1 MLLRFACPKCGRHI
15 SATRAQIG
23 VTLRCPNCNAPVAVP
38 KTSTLPPPP
47 APLVRFACPTCGQ
60 HLSATRDQI
69 GETAPC
75 PNCNAEVMV
84 PVQSTLAPP
93 LLRFSPQPQE
103 PAQNP
108 KSASIKRRR
117 TQISWKAAAVIILVA
132 TIVIV
137 AGMSQSIKDQPR
149 REAERRAANRADNA
163 TALHDLAERAH
174 QDTEL
179 AKKGKIRVGM
189 TADQCRMAWGEPDR
203 ISRNKTHEQWVYP
216 NGNRLYFDD
225 EVLKS
230 IHKTT
235 SREDGD

>member
-1 MLLRFACPKCGRHI
+1 MLIRFACPKCGRPFF
-15 SATRAQIG
+15 ATSAQIG
-23 VTLRCPNCNAPVAVP
+23 ATIRCPNCNAPVAVS
-38 KTSTLPPPP
+38 KTSTLPPPS
-47 APLVRFACPTCGQ
+47 APFVRFACPSCGQ

-93 LLRFSPQPQE
+93 LPRFSPQPQE

-149 REAERRAANRADNA
+149 S
-163 TALHDLAERAH
+163 DLAERAH

-179 AKKGKIRVGM
+179 AKKGKVRVGM

-203 ISRNKTHEQWVYP
+203 ISRTVTAHKTHEQWVYP
-216 NGNRLYFDD
+216 SGNRLYFDD
-225 EVLKS
+225 KVLKS
-230 IHKTT
+230 IHK
-235 SREDGD
+235 REDGD

>member
-1 MLLRFACPKCGRHI
+1 
-15 SATRAQIG
+15 
-23 VTLRCPNCNAPVAVP
+23 
-38 KTSTLPPPP
+38 
-47 APLVRFACPTCGQ
+47 
-60 HLSATRDQI
+60 
-69 GETAPC
+69 
-75 PNCNAEVMV
+75 MV

-93 LLRFSPQPQE
+93 LPRFSPQPQE

-108 KSASIKRRR
+108 KSASIKRRS
-117 TQISWKAAAVIILVA
+117 TQISWKAAAAIILVA

-149 REAERRAANRADNA
+149 S
-163 TALHDLAERAH
+163 DLAERAH

-179 AKKGKIRVGM
+179 AKKGKVRVGM

-216 NGNRLYFDD
+216 SGNRLYFDD

>member
-15 SATRAQIG
+15 SATRAEIG
-23 VTLRCPNCNAPVAVP
+23 VTIRCPNCNAPVAVS
-38 KTSTLPPPP
+38 KTSTLPPPS
-47 APLVRFACPTCGQ
+47 APFVRFACPKCGQ

-75 PNCNAEVMV
+75 PNCNAEVVV
-84 PVQSTLAPP
+84 PIQSTLAPP
-93 LLRFSPQPQE
+93 LARFSSQPQE

-108 KSASIKRRR
+108 KSASIKRRS
-117 TQISWKAAAVIILVA
+117 TQISWKAAAAIILVA

-149 REAERRAANRADNA
+149 TEAERR
-163 TALHDLAERAH
+163 AERAH

-179 AKKGKIRVGM
+179 AKKGKVRVGM

-203 ISRNKTHEQWVYP
+203 ISRTVTAHKTHEQWVYP
-216 NGNRLYFDD
+216 SGNRLYFDD
-225 EVLKS
+225 KVLKS

>member
-1 MLLRFACPKCGRHI
+1 
-15 SATRAQIG
+15 
-23 VTLRCPNCNAPVAVP
+23 VVP
-38 KTSTLPPPP
+38 
-47 APLVRFACPTCGQ
+47 
-60 HLSATRDQI
+60 I
-69 GETAPC
+69 
-75 PNCNAEVMV
+75 
-84 PVQSTLAPP
+84 QSTLAPP
-93 LLRFSPQPQE
+93 LARFSPQPQE

-108 KSASIKRRR
+108 KSASIKRRS

-149 REAERRAANRADNA
+149 TEAERRAANRADNA
-163 TALHDLAERAH
+163 TVLHDLAERAH

-179 AKKGKIRVGM
+179 AKKGKVRVGM

-203 ISRNKTHEQWVYP
+203 ISRTVTAHKTHEQWVYP
-216 NGNRLYFDD
+216 SGNRLYFDD
-225 EVLKS
+225 KVLKS

>member
-1 MLLRFACPKCGRHI
+1 MLIRFACPKCGRPFF
-15 SATRAQIG
+15 ATSAQIG
-23 VTLRCPNCNAPVAVP
+23 ATIRCPNCNAPVAVS
-38 KTSTLPPPP
+38 KTSTLPPPS
-47 APLVRFACPTCGQ
+47 APFVRFACPSCGQ

-93 LLRFSPQPQE
+93 LPRLSPQPQE

-108 KSASIKRRR
+108 KSASIKRRS

-137 AGMSQSIKDQPR
+137 AGMSQSIKNQPR
-149 REAERRAANRADNA
+149 S
-163 TALHDLAERAH
+163 DLAERAH

-179 AKKGKIRVGM
+179 AKKGKVRVGM

-216 NGNRLYFDD
+216 DGNRLYFDD
-225 EVLKS
+225 KVLKT
-230 IHKTT
+230 K

>member
-1 MLLRFACPKCGRHI
+1 
-15 SATRAQIG
+15 
-23 VTLRCPNCNAPVAVP
+23 
-38 KTSTLPPPP
+38 
-47 APLVRFACPTCGQ
+47 
-60 HLSATRDQI
+60 
-69 GETAPC
+69 
-75 PNCNAEVMV
+75 MV

-93 LLRFSPQPQE
+93 LPRFSPQPQE

-108 KSASIKRRR
+108 KSASIKRRS

-149 REAERRAANRADNA
+149 REAERRA
-163 TALHDLAERAH
+163 ERAH

-179 AKKGKIRVGM
+179 AKKGKVRVGM

-216 NGNRLYFDD
+216 SGNRLYFDD

>member
-1 MLLRFACPKCGRHI
+1 MLLKFACPKCGRHI

-23 VTLRCPNCNAPVAVP
+23 VTIRCPNCNAPVAVA
-38 KTSTLPPPP
+38 KTSTTLPPPS
-47 APLVRFACPTCGQ
+47 APFVRFACPTCGQ

-93 LLRFSPQPQE
+93 LPRFSPQPQE

-108 KSASIKRRR
+108 KSASIKRRS
-117 TQISWKAAAVIILVA
+117 TQISWKAAAAIILVA

-149 REAERRAANRADNA
+149 REA
-163 TALHDLAERAH
+163 
-174 QDTEL
+174 DTEL
-179 AKKGKIRVGM
+179 AKKGKVRVGM

-216 NGNRLYFDD
+216 SGNRLYFDD

-230 IHKTT
+230 IHQTT

>member
-1 MLLRFACPKCGRHI
+1 MLIRFACPKCGRHI

-23 VTLRCPNCNAPVAVP
+23 VTVRCPNCNAPVTVP
-38 KTSTLPPPP
+38 KPSTTLPPPS
-47 APLVRFACPTCGQ
+47 APFVRFACPTCGQ

-93 LLRFSPQPQE
+93 LPRFSPQPQE

-108 KSASIKRRR
+108 KSTSIKRRS

-149 REAERRAANRADNA
+149 S
-163 TALHDLAERAH
+163 DLAERAH

-179 AKKGKIRVGM
+179 AKKGKVRVGM

-216 NGNRLYFDD
+216 SGNRLYFDD
-225 EVLKS
+225 KVLKT
-230 IHKTT
+230 K

>member
-1 MLLRFACPKCGRHI
+1 MLLKFACPKCGRHI
-15 SATRAQIG
+15 AATHAQMG
-23 VTLRCPNCNAPVAVP
+23 VTIRCPNCNAPVAVP
-38 KTSTLPPPP
+38 KTLTLPPPP

-60 HLSATRDQI
+60 HLSAKRDQI

-93 LLRFSPQPQE
+93 LARFSPQPQE

-108 KSASIKRRR
+108 KSASIKRRS

-149 REAERRAANRADNA
+149 TEAERR
-163 TALHDLAERAH
+163 TERAH

-179 AKKGKIRVGM
+179 AKKGKVRVGM

-216 NGNRLYFDD
+216 SGNRLYFDD

-230 IHKTT
+230 IHKTK

>member
-1 MLLRFACPKCGRHI
+1 
-15 SATRAQIG
+15 
-23 VTLRCPNCNAPVAVP
+23 
-38 KTSTLPPPP
+38 
-47 APLVRFACPTCGQ
+47 
-60 HLSATRDQI
+60 
-69 GETAPC
+69 
-75 PNCNAEVMV
+75 MV

-93 LLRFSPQPQE
+93 LPRFSPQPQE

-117 TQISWKAAAVIILVA
+117 TQISWKAAAAIILVA

-149 REAERRAANRADNA
+149 REA
-163 TALHDLAERAH
+163 
-174 QDTEL
+174 DTEL
-179 AKKGKIRVGM
+179 AKKGKVRVGM

-203 ISRNKTHEQWVYP
+203 ISRTVTAHKTHEQWVYP
-216 NGNRLYFDD
+216 SGNRLYFDD
-225 EVLKS
+225 KVLKS

>member
-1 MLLRFACPKCGRHI
+1 MLIRFACPKCGRHI

-23 VTLRCPNCNAPVAVP
+23 VTVRCPNCNAAVAVP
-38 KTSTLPPPP
+38 KPSTTLPPPS
-47 APLVRFACPTCGQ
+47 APFVRFACPSCGQ

-108 KSASIKRRR
+108 KSASTKRRS

-149 REAERRAANRADNA
+149 RGAERRAANRD
-163 TALHDLAERAH
+163 

-179 AKKGKIRVGM
+179 AKKGKVRVGM

-216 NGNRLYFDD
+216 SGNRLYFDD

-230 IHKTT
+230 IHKTK

>member
-1 MLLRFACPKCGRHI
+1 MRRSPFRKPLRYLPHQRRLLGSHVQA
-15 SATRAQIG
+15 
-23 VTLRCPNCNAPVAVP
+23 
-38 KTSTLPPPP
+38 
-47 APLVRFACPTCGQ
+47 CGQ

-93 LLRFSPQPQE
+93 LPRFSPQPQE

-108 KSASIKRRR
+108 KSASIKRRS

-149 REAERRAANRADNA
+149 REAERRAANRESGYGIGEKRKSPRRNDCRSMP
-163 TALHDLAERAH
+163 H
-174 QDTEL
+174 
-179 AKKGKIRVGM
+179 GVGR
-189 TADQCRMAWGEPDR
+189 TG
-203 ISRNKTHEQWVYP
+203 SH
-216 NGNRLYFDD
+216 
-225 EVLKS
+225 
-230 IHKTT
+230 
-235 SREDGD
+235 

>member
-1 MLLRFACPKCGRHI
+1 MLWLVSERRSRPLAMLLRFACPKCGRHI

-23 VTLRCPNCNAPVAVP
+23 VTVRCPNCNAPVAVP
-38 KTSTLPPPP
+38 KPSTTLPPPS
-47 APLVRFACPTCGQ
+47 APFVRFACPTCGQ

-84 PVQSTLAPP
+84 PVQSTLAPSLP
-93 LLRFSPQPQE
+93 RFSPQPQE

-108 KSASIKRRR
+108 KSASIKRRSP
-117 TQISWKAAAVIILVA
+117 QISWKAAAVMILVA

-137 AGMSQSIKDQPR
+137 AGMSQSIKDQPT
-149 REAERRAANRADNA
+149 REAERRAANRD
-163 TALHDLAERAH
+163 

-179 AKKGKIRVGM
+179 AKKGKVRVGM

-203 ISRNKTHEQWVYP
+203 ISRTVTAHKTHEKWVYP
-216 NGNRLYFDD
+216 SGNRLYFDD
-225 EVLKS
+225 KVLES
-230 IHKTT
+230 I
-235 SREDGD
+235 RQ

>member
-1 MLLRFACPKCGRHI
+1 MLIRFACPKCGRPFF
-15 SATRAQIG
+15 ATSAQIG
-23 VTLRCPNCNAPVAVP
+23 ATIRCPNCNSPVAVP
-38 KTSTLPPPP
+38 KTLTLPPPP
-47 APLVRFACPTCGQ
+47 APLVRFGCPRCGQ

-93 LLRFSPQPQE
+93 LPRFSPQPQE

-149 REAERRAANRADNA
+149 REA
-163 TALHDLAERAH
+163 
-174 QDTEL
+174 DTEL
-179 AKKGKIRVGM
+179 AKKGKVRVGM

-203 ISRNKTHEQWVYP
+203 ISRTVTAHKTREQWVYP
-216 NGNRLYFDD
+216 SGNRLYFDD
-225 EVLKS
+225 KVLKS
-230 IHKTT
+230 IHK
-235 SREDGD
+235 REDGD